1 MDDNIKFIWNEISE
15 TKEEVKDIDKRIRD
29 IAENMHRMM
38 PVVDRMDKSIDKH
51 EAAEEIR
58 LKKIQEF
65 DVKLENITVQLET
78 HVKHYEE
85 DKNKKKWH
93 FEQFV
98 AILAIAIAVVSVVIN
113 FT

>member
-1 MDDNIKFIWNEISE
+1 MNDDTKLIWSEISE
-15 TKEEVKDIDKRIRD
+15 TKKDVKDIDKRIRD
-29 IAENMHRMM
+29 ISENMNRMM

-51 EAAEEIR
+51 EVSEEIR

-78 HVKHYEE
+78 HVKHYEQ
-85 DKNKKKWH
+85 DKSKKKWH
-93 FEQFV
+93 FEQLIAV
-98 AILAIAIAVVSVVIN
+98 LAIVIATVSVIIN